1 MKERLQKIIAQ
12 SGLCSRRTAETLIA
26 NGKVTINGRKASIG
40 QSADPVKD
48 HICVEGK
55 PISRKEQKKYI
66 MLYKPRGFVTT
77 MKDERGRKN
86 VSQLVKKCSCRVY
99 PVGRLDVDSE
109 GLLIMTNDGELT
121 QRLTHPSHEVTK
133 TYSVTVRGN
142 LENIPLL
149 AEPMEIDGYTIKPA
163 TVYILNQKENQARL
177 EIRIHEGRNRQI
189 RKMCEKCGFTVHRL
203 KRVSVGKLELD
214 SSLTVGKWRELSQ
227 SEISYLRS
235 L

>member
-1 MKERLQKIIAQ
+1 MKERVQKIIAQ
-12 SGLCSRRTAETLIA
+12 SGLCSRRTAESWITE
-26 NGKVTINGRKASIG
+26 GKVTINGRKATSG
-40 QSADPVKD
+40 AHAETHRN
-48 HICVEGK
+48 HICFYGK
-55 PISRKEQKKYI
+55 HLHGKEQKRYL

-121 QRLTHPSHEVTK
+121 HKLTHPSHEITK
-133 TYSVTVRGN
+133 TYTVTVRGN
-142 LENIPLL
+142 LENIPSL
-149 AEPMEIDGYTIKPA
+149 AEPMDIDGYMIKPA
-163 TVYILNQKENQARL
+163 TVFILNQKENQARL

-203 KRVSVGKLELD
+203 KRLSVGNLQLD
-214 SSLTVGKWRELSQ
+214 SSLPVGKWRELTQ

>member
-1 MKERLQKIIAQ
+1 MKERVQKIIAQ
-12 SGLCSRRTAETLIA
+12 SGLCSRRTAESWIEQ
-26 NGKVTINGRKASIG
+26 GKVTINGRKATIG
-40 QSADPVKD
+40 AHADPARD
-48 HICVEGK
+48 HICVDGK
-55 PISRKEQKKYI
+55 PLHGKEQKRYL

-77 MKDERGRKN
+77 MKDEHGRKN

-99 PVGRLDVDSE
+99 PVGRLDIDSE

-121 QRLTHPSHEVTK
+121 QKLTHPSHEITK
-133 TYSVTVRGN
+133 TYTVTVRGN
-142 LENIPLL
+142 LENIPKLT
-149 AEPMEIDGYTIKPA
+149 EPMDIDGYIIKPA
-163 TVYILNQKENQARL
+163 DVYILNQKENQARL

-203 KRVSVGKLELD
+203 KRLSVGNLKLD
-214 SSLTVGKWRELSQ
+214 TSLPVGKWRELTQ

>member
-1 MKERLQKIIAQ
+1 
-12 SGLCSRRTAETLIA
+12 
-26 NGKVTINGRKASIG
+26 
-40 QSADPVKD
+40 
-48 HICVEGK
+48 
-55 PISRKEQKKYI
+55 

-121 QRLTHPSHEVTK
+121 HKLTHPSHEITK
-133 TYSVTVRGN
+133 TYTVTVRGN
-142 LENIPLL
+142 LENIPSL
-149 AEPMEIDGYTIKPA
+149 AEPMDIDGYMIKPA
-163 TVYILNQKENQARL
+163 TVFILNQKENQARL

-203 KRVSVGKLELD
+203 KRLSVGNLQLD
-214 SSLTVGKWRELSQ
+214 SSLPVGKWRELTQ

>member
-1 MKERLQKIIAQ
+1 MKERVQKIIAQ
-12 SGLCSRRTAETLIA
+12 SGLCSRRTAESLVA
-26 NGKVTINGRKASIG
+26 EGKVTINGRKATIG
-40 QSADPVKD
+40 AHADPTRD
-48 HICVEGK
+48 HICVDGK
-55 PISRKEQKKYI
+55 PLHGKEQKRYL

-121 QRLTHPSHEVTK
+121 HKLTHPSHEITK
-133 TYSVTVRGN
+133 TYTVTVRGN
-142 LENIPLL
+142 LENIPSL
-149 AEPMEIDGYTIKPA
+149 AEPMDIDGYMIKPA
-163 TVYILNQKENQARL
+163 TVFILNQKENQARL
-177 EIRIHEGRNRQI
+177 EIRIHEGCNRQI

-203 KRVSVGKLELD
+203 KRLSVGNLQLD
-214 SSLTVGKWRELSQ
+214 SSLPVGKWRELTQ